1 MVYSAVRERRRA
13 EPTPSSGPKRLVA
26 TRAVVS
32 LDDRRY
38 VLEGPRAT
46 IGRSKDAECVLRDP
60 NVSRRHAELRRS
72 ADRRLDDRRPR
83 LDQRDQGQRPARL
96 LDPAQPRRPG
106 HPRHHDLPLRH
117 RAVSAA
123 TSVDYD
129 PISVALKFGFLAVL
143 YLFLLWIAR
152 SALKDLRRT
161 VSPAPDATGF
171 HQAPGLRRSPRGADA
186 WLIAERGGGLEP
198 GERFDLI
205 GGLSIG
211 RSGEADVRI
220 DDRYASG
227 VHARIFTRDG
237 RTYVEDM
244 NSTNGTLLNDA
255 TLKGRRS

>member
-1 MVYSAVRERRRA
+1 
-13 EPTPSSGPKRLVA
+13 
-26 TRAVVS
+26 
-32 LDDRRY
+32 
-38 VLEGPRAT
+38 
-46 IGRSKDAECVLRDP
+46 
-60 NVSRRHAELRRS
+60 
-72 ADRRLDDRRPR
+72 
-83 LDQRDQGQRPARL
+83 
-96 LDPAQPRRPG
+96 
-106 HPRHHDLPLRH
+106 
-117 RAVSAA
+117 
-123 TSVDYD
+123 VDYE

-171 HQAPGLRRSPRGADA
+171 HPVPAPGASAVPEA
-186 WLIAERGGGLEP
+186 WLVAARGGGLQP

-227 VHARIFTRDG
+227 LHARIFSRDG

-255 TLKGRRS
+255 TLQGEAQLIDGDVVRIGDTEFRFETS